1 MNPKSSL
8 LFNGCRQLLHL
19 RGVAA
24 QTRRQTRIRT
34 ASGKSTPVTEGL
46 QKYLQDHTRELPPV
60 SKTSLGDRGH
70 AWCAEATGVQR
81 AIEIGVFTGYSS
93 LAVALVLPETGELY
107 ACDKDETSMSVA
119 RRYWCEAGVSHK
131 IKECV
136 GEASD
141 TLQRLL
147 DAGQAGTFDM
157 AFIDANKR
165 GYIKYYEL
173 SHKLVRPGGLIIAD
187 NVLFYGKVGDPAATD
202 RYTQALRDFNDHIL
216 RDDRVSLSMVPIGD
230 GMASAESGSEVESA
244 FFASLGAG
252 LAGEEAPWTQMAVKV

>member
-1 MNPKSSL
+1 
-8 LFNGCRQLLHL
+8 
-19 RGVAA
+19 
-24 QTRRQTRIRT
+24 
-34 ASGKSTPVTEGL
+34 
-46 QKYLQDHTRELPPV
+46 
-60 SKTSLGDRGH
+60 
-70 AWCAEATGVQR
+70 
-81 AIEIGVFTGYSS
+81 TGYSS

-187 NVLFYGKVGDPAATD
+187 NVHRRRPTDTLRRCATS
-202 RYTQALRDFNDHIL
+202 TTTSFAT
-216 RDDRVSLSMVPIGD
+216 IGS
-230 GMASAESGSEVESA
+230 ASAWCPLATEWRSAESG
-244 FFASLGAG
+244 
-252 LAGEEAPWTQMAVKV
+252 

>member
-1 MNPKSSL
+1 MQILPEQGSFLAL
-8 LFNGCRQLLHL
+8 L
-19 RGVAA
+19 
-24 QTRRQTRIRT
+24 
-34 ASGKSTPVTEGL
+34 
-46 QKYLQDHTRELPPV
+46 
-60 SKTSLGDRGH
+60 
-70 AWCAEATGVQR
+70 AEATGVQR

-187 NVLFYGKVGDPAATD
+187 NVLFYGKVGDPAVGYQ
-202 RYTQALRDFNDHIL
+202 RHRPPGLSFPG
-216 RDDRVSLSMVPIGD
+216 RVE
-230 GMASAESGSEVESA
+230 AERQTLPVSPCRHA
-244 FFASLGAG
+244 IC
-252 LAGEEAPWTQMAVKV
+252 